1 MYEYD
6 FFVAGRW
13 QNKDNIIPIVQSV
26 RAAYG
31 MGKKCYAVGIPE
43 KTETLYC
50 IFEKIFRDP
59 KELSAWLKNSE
70 PS

>member
-50 IFEKIFRDP
+50 IFEKIDILMILM
-59 KELSAWLKNSE
+59 KIEGLII
-70 PS
+70 